1 MGRVVS
7 QVAAAIITPKI
18 KKPPGALVIDLA
30 SSPGGTDF
38 AAAKELGIR
47 AEHALSLPARC
58 APQTAGEL
66 VADTVQ
72 TILQEREDQP

>member
-1 MGRVVS
+1 MGGEPRTLEQENERLS
-7 QVAAAIITPKI
+7 E
-18 KKPPGALVIDLA
+18 LA
-30 SSPGGTDF
+30 QTDF
-38 AAAKELGIR
+38 AAAKDLGVR